1 MSRTLSWK
9 SNVSVFLRRNPKIR
23 SDLEHEMNSLKFY
36 FNKNK
41 CVVDIF
47 HIVKGRI
54 VYCRNFFEICFS
66 PSNRPSLITKII
78 IFFEWQLKERKR
90 LFKNKCREMKRRPAR
105 RNICSVVKR
114 RGLNSAT
121 LGNLSCVTII
131 KNVFPLLCHTPVPV
145 SACNPDRGRN

>member
-9 SNVSVFLRRNPKIR
+9 SNVSVFLRPNPKIR

-36 FNKNK
+36 LNKNK
-41 CVVDIF
+41 CGVDIF

-54 VYCRNFFEICFS
+54 VEISSRSVF
-66 PSNRPSLITKII
+66 PLISAIPHYKDYY
-78 IFFEWQLKERKR
+78 FFEWQLKERKR